1 MNFIG
6 PELSCFRNETNISN
20 FMVMTSVCKDKN
32 KLQHLSGIRLHKP
45 LNLDN
50 LHRMYHLDSTSQP
63 SEILL
68 FI

>member
-6 PELSCFRNETNISN
+6 PKLSCYRNETNISN
-20 FMVMTSVCKDKN
+20 FTVITSVCKDKN
-32 KLQHLSGIRLHKP
+32 KLQHLSGLKLHKP

-50 LHRMYHLDSTSQP
+50 LHRKYHLDSTSQP
-63 SEILL
+63 SEISL